1 MLCVSAQRLGW
12 HFTKKHK
19 SVDLN
24 DNGDGTFSV
33 VGTHPGEKPRVVSK
47 KALDPCEPAKAE
59 AQHTWLHLPRYSGAS
74 MPNLEAARIGKQDK
88 GLQTQAMVHADKP
101 SEDVGYRA
109 RPHRIQAT
117 HQKEEDDS
125 DDDIPLSLSRRRV
138 DLGKGKLVR
147 PKAPSETVS
156 RDAVLELEKWEKQGG
171 RIVSTKT
178 AWSTDIAY
186 SGAYMA
192 AARAI
197 PISDRLTI
205 MAVRLL
211 PRGKHQFDK
220 DDTVD
225 RICTLAKGKLEIRLD
240 DEPSFR
246 LSPGGLFRVN
256 VGGSC
261 SVKNVSNV
269 EAALNVT
276 VVQVRQ

>member
-1 MLCVSAQRLGW
+1 
-12 HFTKKHK
+12 
-19 SVDLN
+19 
-24 DNGDGTFSV
+24 
-33 VGTHPGEKPRVVSK
+33 
-47 KALDPCEPAKAE
+47 
-59 AQHTWLHLPRYSGAS
+59 

-138 DLGKGKLVR
+138 DPGKGKLVR

-178 AWSTDIAY
+178 AWSTGMSKRSICIRGSAGRLTLEKFYLDIAY

-220 DDTVD
+220 DNTVD